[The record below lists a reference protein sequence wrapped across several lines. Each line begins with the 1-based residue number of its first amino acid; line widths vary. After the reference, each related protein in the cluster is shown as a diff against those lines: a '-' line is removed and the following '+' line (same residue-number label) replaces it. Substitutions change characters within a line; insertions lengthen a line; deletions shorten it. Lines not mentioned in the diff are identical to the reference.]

1 MPRAIDRILVAIKD
15 PSVADCA
22 AVRKGAQLARSLR
35 AKLYLYHALTE
46 PLYVNSSAP
55 DEEALER
62 AKEFI
67 RGPIIAHLER
77 LAAPLRTEGLN
88 VTTEAS
94 FDYPSHQAVV
104 RAALRLPAGLVV
116 VDCPRQSHAGRWLL
130 HFTDW
135 EILRSCPIPVLLV
148 KSPTSY
154 MRAPV
159 LAALDPQH
167 VGGKPANL
175 DSIILEY
182 GAAIASALDD
192 HLHAVHAFSPLP
204 SMWTAQL
211 VAPQLRAELEQ
222 QVCSKA
228 QELLTPALDR
238 VGVEIRHRHIE
249 EGFAIDVIERVLHH
263 TGAQILVM
271 GSISRGGIAGL
282 MVGNTAERMLDRVAC
297 DILIVKPPEFV
308 NTVPHRSRGL
318 HLVPRVTWPA
328 AIRAVS

>member
-1 MPRAIDRILVAIKD
+1 MPRAIDCILIAVKD

-35 AKLYLYHALTE
+35 AQLCLYHALTE
-46 PLYVNSSAP
+46 PLYVESSP
-55 DEEALER
+55 DEKALER
-62 AKEFI
+62 AKEVI
-67 RGPIIAHLER
+67 RAPIIAQMER
-77 LAAPLRTEGLN
+77 LAAPLRTGGLN
-88 VTTEAS
+88 VITEAS

-104 RAALRLPAGLVV
+104 RAALRLAADLLV
-116 VDCPRQSHAGRWLL
+116 VDCPRQSHAGTWFL

-135 EILRSCPIPVLLV
+135 EILRSSPIPVLLI
-148 KSPTSY
+148 KNPTSY

-159 LAALDPQH
+159 LAALDPEH
-167 VGGKPANL
+167 VGGKPAGL
-175 DSIILEY
+175 DSSIIDY
-182 GAAIASALDD
+182 GAALASALDD
-192 HLHAVHAFSPLP
+192 QLHAVHAFNPLP

-211 VAPQLRAELEQ
+211 VAPQLQAELEQ

-228 QELLTPALDR
+228 QELLSPVLDR

-249 EGFAIDVIERVLHH
+249 EGFAIDVIERVLRH

-297 DILIVKPPEFV
+297 DILIVKPQEFV

-318 HLVPRVTWPA
+318 HVVPRVTWPA
-328 AIRAVS
+328 AIRTVS